1 MPPREERYQNQRDRE
16 RRGELQISRQILR
29 RRSEWEAI
37 TERTVD
43 EERRLRGRMGT
54 EPHLRQEDMIGIL
67 SELDT
72 NSSCDFK
79 SVEPEFMETQMPFQI
94 EDGEVQ
100 EIERMEVMGN
110 EQIEQTQTIEDIRYD
125 EILHLFIIDD
135 DFFEFDSDLE
145 FEILLFPLAVQ
156 PDVVSL
162 QMEEEAR
169 ELVDAF
175 GTIKIYNFDIN
186 EVPLC
191 SVCRIEY
198 EVGEEACQMPC
209 HKTYIFH
216 SDCLRQWL
224 EGRKSC
230 PLCKT
235 GVPYPYRPPFVPSS
249 LIVDL
254 KIFIYKFN

>member
-1 MPPREERYQNQRDRE
+1 MQRREERYRNQRDRE
-16 RRGELQISRQILR
+16 RRGELQINRQILR

-37 TERTVD
+37 TQSTVD
-43 EERRLRGRMGT
+43 EERRLRRRMRAET
-54 EPHLRQEDMIGIL
+54 HLRQEDMIGIL

-72 NSSCDFK
+72 DSSCDFM
-79 SVEPEFMETQMPFQI
+79 SVEPEFMETQMPLQI

-100 EIERMEVMGN
+100 EFERMEVTGN
-110 EQIEQTQTIEDIRYD
+110 EQIEQAQTIEDIRYD
-125 EILHLFIIDD
+125 EIPQLFVLDD
-135 DFFEFDSDLE
+135 DFFEFDSDVE

-156 PDVVSL
+156 PDVVSQ

-169 ELVDAF
+169 ELIDAF
-175 GTIKIYNFDIN
+175 GTIKIYNLHIN

-191 SVCRIEY
+191 SICRIEY

-209 HKTYIFH
+209 HKTHIFH

-224 EGRKSC
+224 ERRKSC

-235 GVPYPYRPPFVPSS
+235 GVPYPYRPPFVTSS
-249 LIVDL
+249 
-254 KIFIYKFN
+254 